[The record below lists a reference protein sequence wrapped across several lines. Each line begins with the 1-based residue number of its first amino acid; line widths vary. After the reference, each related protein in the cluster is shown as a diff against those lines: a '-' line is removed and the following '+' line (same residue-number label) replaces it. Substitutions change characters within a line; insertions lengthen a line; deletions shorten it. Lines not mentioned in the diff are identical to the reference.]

1 TVAMSNEMSAP
12 LLMDEEYRVHDV
24 HAAPCSSTVAI
35 LGSGDFSRS
44 LAMRLV
50 ACGFGVAVGSRCVR
64 RISPGLFLDAV
75 ELNSQEAAVAKAKSL
90 VFMALFPEHYS
101 SLLGLR
107 TALAGKILVDVSN
120 AVELNSKR
128 SSNAERLAEMFP
140 DSVVVKA
147 FNTISAWTL
156 QTGAQDGNRQVL
168 LCSDSAEAKREVAQ
182 LTRRMGFY
190 PVDVGNLSCAQHLER
205 KPLHL
210 FPSWCGAV
218 LTTFLLF
225 FFFYCY
231 GFICEILLPYLSN
244 GQNSFYRLV
253 FDLVNESLPCVAL
266 VTLALVYLPGLFAA
280 WLQLWRGT
288 KYQRF
293 PCWLDAW
300 LLRRKQLGLL
310 SFLFAALHG
319 VYSICHPLRTITQ
332 HRLINTAYSQVKSG
346 VEMPWDEQG
355 VWRTD
360 LYLSTG
366 VLGLGML
373 SLLAITS
380 LPSVGNILTWREF
393 SFIQSGLGYA
403 ALTLS
408 VMHTLVIGWNFAF
421 SSKAYAFYMPPSY
434 MLAVTLPCVVL
445 VCRCFL
451 LLPCVST
458 RLTRIRRGWESTRKC
473 PVSQHQRVQENRTV
487 PQV

>member
-1 TVAMSNEMSAP
+1 MRDEMNAP
-12 LLMDEEYRVHDV
+12 LLLDKEDIVDDV
-24 HAAPCSSTVAI
+24 LATSHSSTVAI

-50 ACGFGVAVGSRCVR
+50 ACGFGVVVGSRCVR

-75 ELNSQEAAVAKAKSL
+75 ELNSQEAAVAKAKRL
-90 VFMALFPEHYS
+90 VFMALFPEHYP
-101 SLLGLR
+101 SLLSLR

-120 AVELNSKR
+120 AVELNSN
-128 SSNAERLAEMFP
+128 SQSNAEKLAEMFP
-140 DSVVVKA
+140 NSVVVKG

-168 LCSDSAEAKREVAQ
+168 LCSDDAEAKSEVAQ
-182 LTRRMGFY
+182 LARRMGFY
-190 PVDVGNLSCAQHLER
+190 PVDAGSLCCAQHLER

-210 FPSWCGAV
+210 FPSWRGPV

-225 FFFYCY
+225 FFFYGY
-231 GFICEILLPYLSN
+231 AFIREILLPYLAN
-244 GQNSFYRLV
+244 GQNFFYHLV
-253 FDLVNESLPCVAL
+253 FDLVNISLSCVAL
-266 VTLALVYLPGLFAA
+266 VSLSLVYLPGLFAA

-319 VYSICHPLRTITQ
+319 VYVLCLPLRTITQ
-332 HRLINTAYSQVKSG
+332 HNLINTAYSQ
-346 VEMPWDEQG
+346 
-355 VWRTD
+355 
-360 LYLSTG
+360 
-366 VLGLGML
+366 
-373 SLLAITS
+373 
-380 LPSVGNILTWREF
+380 
-393 SFIQSGLGYA
+393 SGLGYV
-403 ALTLS
+403 ALTLT
-408 VMHTLVIGWNFAF
+408 VMHALVIGWNFAF
-421 SSKAYAFYMPPSY
+421 SSKAYRFCMPPIY
-434 MLAVTLPCVVL
+434 MLAVALPCAVL

-451 LLPCVST
+451 LLPCVSA
-458 RLTRIRRGWESTRKC
+458 RLGRIRRGWESIQKC
-473 PVSQHQRVQENRTV
+473 PVPQHKRVQENRTI

>member
-1 TVAMSNEMSAP
+1 MSNEMHVP
-12 LLMDEEYRVHDV
+12 LLLDELDTVDAVHV
-24 HAAPCSSTVAI
+24 TPASSTVAI

-50 ACGFGVAVGSRCVR
+50 ACGFGVVVGSRCVR
-64 RISPGLFLDAV
+64 RISPGLFPDAV

-90 VFMALFPEHYS
+90 VFMALFPEYYP

-107 TALAGKILVDVSN
+107 SALAGKILVDVSN
-120 AVELNSKR
+120 AVAMNSKQP
-128 SSNAERLAEMFP
+128 SNAEQLAEMFP
-140 DSVVVKA
+140 DSVVVKG
-147 FNTISAWTL
+147 FNTISAWSL
-156 QTGAQDGNRQVL
+156 QTGAQDGNKQVL
-168 LCSDSAEAKREVAQ
+168 LCSDSTEAKHEVGQ
-182 LTRRMGFY
+182 LARRMGFY
-190 PVDVGNLSCAQHLER
+190 PVDVGGLCCAQNLER

-210 FPSWCGAV
+210 FPSWRGPV

-231 GFICEILLPYLSN
+231 GFIRGILLPYLAY
-244 GQNSFYRLV
+244 GQNSFYRIVL
-253 FDLVNESLPCVAL
+253 DLVNESLPCVAL
-266 VTLALVYLPGLFAA
+266 VSLALVYLPGLFAA

-293 PCWLDAW
+293 PRWLDAW

-310 SFLFAALHG
+310 SFLCAALHG
-319 VYSICHPLRTITQ
+319 VYSLCLPLRTITRR
-332 HRLINTAYSQVKSG
+332 RLINAAFSQVKSG
-346 VEMPWDEQG
+346 VEMPWDEQD

-360 LYLSTG
+360 LYVSSG
-366 VLGLGML
+366 VLGLGIL

-393 SFIQSGLGYA
+393 TFIQSGLGYA

-408 VMHTLVIGWNFAF
+408 VMHTLVLGWNFAF
-421 SSKAYAFYMPPSY
+421 SSQSYAFYMPPSY
-434 MLAVTLPCVVL
+434 MLAVALPCAVL

-451 LLPCVST
+451 LLPCVSAK
-458 RLTRIRRGWESTRKC
+458 LARIRRGWESTRKC
-473 PVSQHQRVQENRTV
+473 PVSQHHRVQANRTV

>member
-1 TVAMSNEMSAP
+1 MSNDMSAP
-12 LLMDEEYRVHDV
+12 LLLDEEERVD
-24 HAAPCSSTVAI
+24 AANVTSSSSTVAI

-44 LAMRLV
+44 LSMRLV
-50 ACGFGVAVGSRCVR
+50 ACGYGVAVGSRCVK
-64 RISPGLFLDAV
+64 RIAPGLFLDAV
-75 ELNSQEAAVAKAKSL
+75 ELSSQEEAVAKAKSL
-90 VFMALFPEHYS
+90 VFMALFPEHYP

-107 TALAGKILVDVSN
+107 SALAGKILVDVSN
-120 AVELNSKR
+120 AVDLSSNR
-128 SSNAERLAEMFP
+128 PSNAEQLAEMFP
-140 DSVVVKA
+140 DSVVVKG

-156 QTGAQDGNRQVL
+156 QTGAQDGSRQVL
-168 LCSDSAEAKREVAQ
+168 LCSDSAEAKHEVAQ
-182 LTRRMGFY
+182 LARRMGFY
-190 PVDVGNLSCAQHLER
+190 PVDVGSLCCAQELER

-210 FPSWCGAV
+210 FPSWRGPV
-218 LTTFLLF
+218 LTTYLLF

-231 GFICEILLPYLSN
+231 GFIRGILLPYIAY

-266 VTLALVYLPGLFAA
+266 VSLALVYLPGLFAA
-280 WLQLWRGT
+280 WLQLRRGT

-310 SFLFAALHG
+310 SFLCAALHG
-319 VYSICHPLRTITQ
+319 VYSLCLPLRTITQ
-332 HRLINTAYSQVKSG
+332 HRLINAAYSQVKAG

-360 LYLSTG
+360 LYVSSG
-366 VLGLGML
+366 VLGLGIL

-393 SFIQSGLGYA
+393 TFIQSGLGYA

-408 VMHTLVIGWNFAF
+408 LMHTLVFGWNFAF
-421 SSKAYAFYMPPSY
+421 SSQTYAFYMPPSY
-434 MLAVTLPCVVL
+434 MLALVLPCAVL

-451 LLPCVST
+451 LLPCVSA
-458 RLTRIRRGWESTRKC
+458 RLARIRRGWESTRKC
-473 PVSQHQRVQENRTV
+473 PVSQHHRARVERTGS
-487 PQV
+487 QV